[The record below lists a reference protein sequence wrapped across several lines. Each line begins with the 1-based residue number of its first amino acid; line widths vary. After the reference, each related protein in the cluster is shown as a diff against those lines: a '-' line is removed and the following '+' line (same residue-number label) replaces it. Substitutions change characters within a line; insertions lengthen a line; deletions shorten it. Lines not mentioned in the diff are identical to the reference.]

1 MPKDKNLSP
10 IKAPRAMRQPALK
23 HIGRTAV
30 LEEPFT
36 PKLMRFSII
45 AITITLA
52 CFLIWASTT
61 EVSEVTRAEGEVVPS
76 GYVQVVQHLEGGV
89 VSEILVNEGE
99 MVDKG
104 QPILR
109 LDGAGARED
118 LARAQNELRGL
129 KIEEERLHALLEDR
143 EPNFEG
149 LAPENS
155 ASQIQQR
162 SFDAT
167 VAARENEASIIRE
180 QIGQKREAV
189 RSLEARRVALGN
201 NVKLSEESLAALQT
215 LLEKGLANRFRYL
228 SQQEETNAL
237 RGQLAEV
244 NSQIT
249 SAKQGIGEYEQR
261 LSSLGANY
269 RDQAAQSASRVENEI
284 AQLEDTITKLNNR
297 VERLEVRA
305 PTRGLVKGMQV
316 HTVGAVVGSGQQI
329 AEIVPVDE
337 QMVVEAKVSTSD
349 VGHIRVGQLVQVKVH
364 SFDFV
369 RYGMIEGTLESIS
382 PTTFIDKMNKTYY
395 RARVIL
401 RQPHVG
407 ENPKAN
413 LILPG
418 MTVETDIMTGT
429 KTVMDY
435 LLKPIHV
442 ATANAMHER

>member
-1 MPKDKNLSP
+1 MPKDKNYSP

-45 AITITLA
+45 AITVTLVF
-52 CFLIWASTT
+52 FLLWASTT

-89 VSEILVNEGE
+89 VSEILVTEGE
-99 MVDKG
+99 MVEKG

-109 LDGAGARED
+109 LDGAGAKED
-118 LARAQNELRGL
+118 LARSQSELRGL
-129 KIEEERLHALLEDR
+129 KIEEERLHALLESR
-143 EPNFEG
+143 EPNFAG
-149 LAPENS
+149 LSPENS

-167 VAARENEASIIRE
+167 VSAREKEASIIRE

-189 RSLEARRVALGN
+189 RSLEARRVALSN
-201 NVKLSEESLAALQT
+201 NVKISEESLAALKT
-215 LLEKGLANRFRYL
+215 LLDQGLANRFRYL
-228 SQQEETNAL
+228 SQQEETNAM

-244 NSQIT
+244 NSQIS
-249 SAKQGIGEYEQR
+249 SAKQGIGEYDQR
-261 LSSLGANY
+261 LASLGANY

-284 AQLEDTITKLNNR
+284 AQLEETITKLNNR

-316 HTVGAVVGSGQQI
+316 HTVGAVVGAGQQL
-329 AEIVPVDE
+329 ADIVPVDE
-337 QMVVEAKVSTSD
+337 QMVVEAKVSTTD
-349 VGHIRVGQLVQVKVH
+349 VGHLRVGQLVQVKVH

-401 RQPHVG
+401 RKPFVG
-407 ENPKAN
+407 ENPQTN

-442 ATANAMHER
+442 ATANALHER